1 MSKLTGNPR
10 LAASL
15 QQRWTAATSVH
26 PGIVD
31 PVRRQAARNLAT
43 LSLAFVVLTP
53 PLVPILVV
61 RLGTDLLFLFILIEL
76 IYLFVYW
83 LSRGRYPLVGSAV
96 LILSIVASVVGVILF
111 PIGSIGEPTLIWM
124 IVPIILSGI
133 LLSLRLAIVLNCLIL
148 AMTIITSR
156 VMPES
161 GVLTT
166 FNTVLV
172 IAISAI
178 IVHITQYLREDVI
191 VRLERGNAD
200 LTESENRYSI
210 LFNDVP
216 IGLFSIARGGK
227 LTSVNRAAVEILG
240 FPDRQT
246 LLDTPVGNLFG
257 DSREYQHWHEHPPT
271 ESTTYNLELQLS
283 TYDRRSIWV
292 KVNLTAE
299 FALGELVY
307 QGSIEDITERREA
320 QMYEIEQR
328 HLFDVLRDTAMA
340 VTSSLDLDAV
350 LDLIS
355 ANLQRV
361 VAHEIS
367 NIMLIEGDDARI
379 VRRTGYDVLDQDTKD
394 SDPERLVISETY
406 TLRTM
411 KETDQP
417 ILIGDIETEPNW
429 TPLAS
434 QPWLRSYLGVP
445 IAVGGDVKGFIN
457 LDSPIPN
464 GFTEH
469 DSERVMAY
477 AASVGLALNNARLF
491 SELKMAKDAAEAA
504 DRAKS
509 TFLASMS
516 HEIRTPL
523 NGIIGMTGL
532 LLDTSLNSEQ
542 IEYAETVRSSGDTL
556 LTLINDIL
564 DFSKIDAGKLELEA
578 EPFDLIV
585 CIEEALDLIASKAVQ
600 KGLELAYQVD
610 DAMPSTIIG
619 DVTRV
624 RQVILN
630 LVSNAVKFTERGEVV
645 VSVEA
650 NLVSQNTT
658 PKRYEFHFAV
668 KDTGI
673 GIPPDRQGQLFNAFT
688 QVDASTTRRYGGTGL
703 GLSICKRLVG
713 LMGGKIWVES
723 EAGKG
728 STFHFTLEAVASAGP
743 RRVILKRVQP
753 KLTGQHVLVVDD
765 NEVNRHILS
774 KQIESWGMVPNI
786 CASGDQALT
795 ALAQDQSI
803 GLAILDM
810 QMPEMDG
817 VTLAHKIREQQ
828 GQLPLILL
836 SSLGSGELGEVNVDF
851 FTKLTKPV
859 KTSLLFDVIC
869 QVFAD
874 ESVVKSE
881 MRTSTGTDTSLGK
894 TNPLRIL
901 VAEDNGVNQKLALRM
916 LERLGY
922 RADVVSNGLEA
933 VEAVKR
939 QQYDVILM
947 DVEMPEMDGI
957 DAAKQIRREIPAGA
971 VPWLIATTA
980 HALAGDRERLLAD
993 GMDDYIS
1000 KPVRMKDLENKLRE
1014 CHAVDH

>member
-1 MSKLTGNPR
+1 MSKLARDQKLTT
-10 LAASL
+10 SL
-15 QQRWTAATSVH
+15 QQRWTASTEAHTS
-26 PGIVD
+26 IIE
-31 PVRRQAARNLAT
+31 PVKRQAARNLAA
-43 LSLAFVVLTP
+43 LSLAFAILTLPLIPVLIA
-53 PLVPILVV
+53 LF
-61 RLGTDLLFLFILIEL
+61 GASLLIVLALMEL
-76 IYLFVYW
+76 NYLFVYW
-83 LSRGRYPLVGSAV
+83 LSRGRYPLVGSIF
-96 LILSIVASVVGVILF
+96 LILGFSAAVFGAILTRVSPVEGF
-111 PIGSIGEPTLIWM
+111 SLIWL

-133 LLSLRLAIVLNCLIL
+133 LLPLRFAIRLNCLIL
-148 AMTIITSR
+148 ALTIITAS
-156 VMPES
+156 
-161 GVLTT
+161 T
-166 FNTVLV
+166 FPGFGTVSTVNSVLV
-172 IAISAI
+172 IALSAI
-178 IVHITQYLREDVI
+178 VVHITQYLREDVI
-191 VRLERGNAD
+191 VRLERGNVE
-200 LTESENRYSI
+200 LTESENRYSV

-216 IGLFSIARGGK
+216 IGLFAIVRGGK
-227 LTSVNRAAVEILG
+227 LTSVNRAAVETLG

-257 DSREYQHWHEHPPT
+257 DSREYQHWRDYLPT
-271 ESTTYNLELQLS
+271 EPTTYSLELQLN
-283 TYDRRSIWV
+283 TYDARSIWV

-299 FALGELVY
+299 FALGELIY

-320 QMYEIEQR
+320 QIYEIEQR

-340 VTSSLDLDAV
+340 VTFSLDLDAV

-355 ANLQRV
+355 VNLQRV

-379 VRRTGYDVLDQDTKD
+379 VRRTGYDVLDQDNED

-411 KETDQP
+411 KETGQP

-445 IAVGGDVKGFIN
+445 IAVGGDVGGFIN

-469 DSERVMAY
+469 DSERVMAF

-491 SELKMAKDAAEAA
+491 SELKTAKDAAEAA

-532 LLDTSLNSEQ
+532 LLDTTLNSEQ

-610 DAMPSTIIG
+610 DAMPSTIVG

-630 LVSNAVKFTERGEVV
+630 LVSNAVKFTEQGEVV

-650 NLVSQNTT
+650 NLVSRNTT

-673 GIPPDRQGQLFNAFT
+673 GIPPDRLAQLFNAFT

-723 EAGKG
+723 ELGKG
-728 STFHFTLEAVASAGP
+728 STFHFTFVTVASASP

-774 KQIESWGMVPNI
+774 KQVESWGMVPNI
-786 CASGDQALT
+786 CASGAHALL

-817 VTLAHKIREQQ
+817 VTLAHKIREKQAH
-828 GQLPLILL
+828 LPLILL
-836 SSLGSGELGEVNVDF
+836 SSLGSSELGEVNVDF
-851 FTKLTKPV
+851 FAKLVKPI

-874 ESVVKSE
+874 ESVVMPE

-901 VAEDNGVNQKLALRM
+901 VAEDNGVNQRLALRM

-933 VEAVKR
+933 VEAAKR

-947 DVEMPEMDGI
+947 DVEMPEMDGT
-957 DAAKQIRREIPAGA
+957 DAAKQIRRDVPAEA

-980 HALAGDRERLLAD
+980 HALVGDRERLLAD
-993 GMDDYIS
+993 GMDDYLS

-1014 CHAVDH
+1014 CHAVDR